1 MIFKPTPLSG
11 SYEIE
16 MTPFQDERGWFGRF
30 YCKEEFASI
39 GHDKEWVQMNHSFTV
54 AKGAVRGMHFQYPPF
69 TEIKMVRCIAGKVY
83 DVMVDLRKDSPAFLK
98 WTAIELSAEKRNMVY
113 IPAGFA
119 HGFQTLEENCELIY
133 LHSEFYN
140 REAESGVKY
149 NDTAIGI
156 KWPLEATQVSERDQ
170 AHKLIDSNFKGITGS

>member
-30 YCKEEFASI
+30 YCKEEFTSI

-54 AKGAVRGMHFQYPPF
+54 LKGSLRGMHFQKPPYG
-69 TEIKMVRCIAGKVY
+69 EIKMVRCIAGKVF
-83 DVMVDLRKDSPAFLK
+83 DVIVDLRKDSPTFLK
-98 WTAIELSAEKRNMVY
+98 WTAIELSAEKMNLVY

-119 HGFQTLEENCELIY
+119 HGFQTLENNCELIY
-133 LHSEFYN
+133 FHSEFY
-140 REAESGVKY
+140 RPDAESGLKY
-149 NDTAIGI
+149 DDPAIGI
-156 KWPLEATQVSERDQ
+156 EWPVDVVQISARDRN
-170 AHKLIDSNFKGITGS
+170 HSPIDNNFKGIY